1 MLHVSQV
8 IREWNIKQLQSSHS
22 LSFLNLVSILSV
34 MLTSIFT
41 ISLIK
46 KQRIN
51 IVLFKFVNHGS

>member
-22 LSFLNLVSILSV
+22 LSFLNLVSIFPA
-34 MLTSIFT
+34 MITSIFT
-41 ISLIK
+41 ILLVK